1 MMAVKLS
8 LKGRKGELGE
18 EERSVLQQ
26 QQPKYLKHK
35 VAMMAVK
42 LSLKGRE
49 GELGEEERRNV
60 H

>member
-1 MMAVKLS
+1 
-8 LKGRKGELGE
+8 
-18 EERSVLQQ
+18 VLQQ
-26 QQPKYLKHK
+26 PKFLKHK

-49 GELGEEERRNV
+49 GELGEEERRDV